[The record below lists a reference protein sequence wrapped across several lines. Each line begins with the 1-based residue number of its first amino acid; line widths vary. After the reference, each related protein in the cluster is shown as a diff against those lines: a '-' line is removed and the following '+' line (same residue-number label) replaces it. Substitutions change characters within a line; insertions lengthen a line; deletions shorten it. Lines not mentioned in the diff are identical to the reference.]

1 MGGMVL
7 ETNMNEILLRI
18 QEQEKMEK
26 EEVRIFYFYF
36 FIKNSGTN
44 ICMFYVQNIM
54 DK

>member
-26 EEVRIFYFYF
+26 EEVHNHFYILFP
-36 FIKNSGTN
+36 KLGNEHMHVLLS
-44 ICMFYVQNIM
+44 
-54 DK
+54 KL